1 MGVTIGDRAR
11 RAAMGLAV
19 VLGAAFAASLIVL
32 PIGGLDDATA
42 AGGALYAVIGLLA
55 TALLVLRALAVDEE
69 RGTWLAFAAMT
80 LLNVVATVMWAAGYD
95 WDALSPA
102 DAVWSASV
110 VAAFVGIALYLR
122 HRVGDAYRSLWLD
135 ATGITV
141 YVAAICT
148 ALLVGAMR
156 DEGLSSA
163 SATLNVLYPCASA
176 AMWSVVL
183 AAGSMTG
190 RRLQRQD
197 ALLGGSFVVL
207 CATDCL
213 YALELAGF
221 VGSQDALRAIGVEL
235 SIVLLVA
242 AAWAR
247 PSAAGPLRIGGWWEA
262 GPTVSWIVAGGGVL
276 LASALVDVPSVAVGL
291 AAGALALAA
300 LRTVLVTRDVRQLVL
315 HRREALTDDLTG
327 LPNRRALLR
336 HLELLTR
343 DRGRGRRR
351 AALLLADLD
360 GFKELNDA
368 LGHAAGDVLLTE
380 VAGRLAA
387 AGGTFTARLGGDEF
401 AAIVEAPQDPR
412 EVARRMLAALAE
424 PLTLDDITVGVGA
437 SIGIARYPDDA
448 TTSGELV
455 RRADVA
461 MYDAKRNRTGVADYT
476 PERDGFSRTRV
487 ALAAA
492 LQDALP
498 DPAAGG
504 LWVAFQPQVRFSDG
518 RVDAAEALIRWTHP
532 VYGAIAPAELL
543 PLAERIGGLG
553 RLTDWIVDE
562 ALAAAAT
569 WRAAGHEARVAVN
582 VSATTLIDTG
592 LPARIVAALARHGM
606 PGERLVIEVTEN
618 AVMTDPVRCCGVLD
632 ALAAHGI
639 GVSIDDFGTGQSSLA
654 QLRRIGAGELKIDR
668 SFVMGML
675 GDRFDREV
683 VTAVA
688 GLGRRLG
695 MRLVAEGVED
705 RAAWEALAG
714 IGCDLAQGYGIA
726 RPMALDQLL
735 GFLARARE
743 AGLRATRPV
752 AARSMA

>member
-11 RAAMGLAV
+11 RTATGLAV
-19 VLGAAFAASLIVL
+19 VLCAAFAASLVVL

-42 AGGALYAVIGLLA
+42 AGGALYALIGLVA
-55 TALLVLRALAVDEE
+55 TALLILRAIAVDEE
-69 RGTWLAFAAMT
+69 RWTWLAFAAMT
-80 LLNVVATVMWAAGYD
+80 LLNVAATVMWAAGYD
-95 WDALSPA
+95 WQALSPA
-102 DAVWSASV
+102 DALWTASIA
-110 VAAFVGIALYLR
+110 AAFVGIALYLR

-135 ATGITV
+135 ATGITI

-156 DEGLSSA
+156 DQGLSTGT
-163 SATLNVLYPCASA
+163 ATLNVLYPCASA

-197 ALLGGSFVVL
+197 ALLGAAFVVL

-213 YALELAGF
+213 YALELAGI
-221 VGSQDALRAIGVEL
+221 VGQQDALRAIGVEL

-247 PSAAGPLRIGGWWEA
+247 PSAAGELRIGGWWEA

-276 LASALVDVPSVAVGL
+276 LASALVPVPSVAVAL
-291 AAGALALAA
+291 AAAALVLAA

-315 HRREALTDDLTG
+315 HRREALIDDLTE

-343 DRGRGRRR
+343 DRGRGRRS
-351 AALLLADLD
+351 AALLIADLD

-368 LGHAAGDVLLTE
+368 LGHAAGDVLLTK
-380 VAGRLAA
+380 VGARLAGV
-387 AGGTFTARLGGDEF
+387 GGAFTARLGGDEF
-401 AAIVEAPQDPR
+401 AAIVEAPHDPR

-424 PLTLDDITVGVGA
+424 PLTLDDITVGIGA
-437 SIGIARYPDDA
+437 SIGIARYPEDA

-461 MYDAKRNRTGVADYT
+461 MYDAKRSRAGIADYT

-504 LWVAFQPQVRFSDG
+504 LWVAFQPQVRFADG
-518 RVDAAEALIRWTHP
+518 GVDAVEALIRWTHP
-532 VYGAIAPAELL
+532 VHGPVAPAELL

-553 RLTDWIVDE
+553 RLTDWIVDQS
-562 ALAAAAT
+562 L
-569 WRAAGHEARVAVN
+569 RAVARWHADGHTARVAVN

-592 LPARIVAALARHGM
+592 LPTRVVSALARHGV

-668 SFVMGML
+668 SFVVGML

-683 VTAVA
+683 VAAVA
-688 GLGRRLG
+688 SLGRRLG

-705 RAAWEALAG
+705 LAAWEALAG
-714 IGCDLAQGYGIA
+714 VGCDLAQGYGIA
-726 RPMALDQLL
+726 RPMPLDELL
-735 GFLARARE
+735 GFLDRARE

-752 AARSMA
+752 HTRTAA